1 MALDSFVYKLCT
13 EGKNF
18 AAVATVMPDGSP
30 QVSLVWVDSDGE
42 YIVINTAEGRLKT
55 ENIRRSGGKIAVA
68 IANSENHYEQA
79 MIRGS
84 VVEESHDDADEHINH
99 LAKKYLG
106 LDEYPH
112 RQPGEVRVKF
122 KIKPEKVFKI
132 EE

>member
-1 MALDSFVYKLCT
+1 MSLDSFVYKLCT

-42 YIVINTAEGRLKT
+42 HIIINTAEGRLKT
-55 ENIRRSGGKIAVA
+55 NNLRKDNRVAVA
-68 IANSENHYEQA
+68 IANSNNHYEQA

-84 VVEESHDDADEHINH
+84 VVQESHDGAEEHINS

-112 RQPGEVRVKF
+112 RQPGEVRIKL
-122 KIKPEKVFKI
+122 KIKPDKVFKI
-132 EE
+132 EG

>member
-1 MALDSFVYKLCT
+1 MSLDSFVYELCT

-42 YIVINTAEGRLKT
+42 NIVINTAEGRLKT
-55 ENIRRSGGKIAVA
+55 NNLRKDSRVAVA

-79 MIRGS
+79 MVRGK
-84 VVEESHDDADEHINH
+84 VTQESHDDADEHINQ

-112 RQPGEVRVKF
+112 RQPGEVRVKM

-132 EE
+132 EG

>member
-1 MALDSFVYKLCT
+1 MSLDSFVYKLCT
-13 EGKNF
+13 EDKNF

-42 YIVINTAEGRLKT
+42 HIIINTAEGRLKT
-55 ENIRRSGGKIAVA
+55 NNLRNDNRVAVA
-68 IANSENHYEQA
+68 IANSNNHYEQA

-84 VVEESHDDADEHINH
+84 VVQESHDGADEHINS

-112 RQPGEVRVKF
+112 RQPGEVRVKL
-122 KIKPEKVFKI
+122 KIKPDKVFKI
-132 EE
+132 EG